1 MAVEA
6 TIVLA
11 LALLVEDVA
20 LALVPGVA
28 AAIDMVAQPVATAPD
43 LDPALVTIVAVAVAA
58 AAAGALARV

>member
-43 LDPALVTIVAVAVAA
+43 LDPDPALVTIVAIQ
-58 AAAGALARV
+58 